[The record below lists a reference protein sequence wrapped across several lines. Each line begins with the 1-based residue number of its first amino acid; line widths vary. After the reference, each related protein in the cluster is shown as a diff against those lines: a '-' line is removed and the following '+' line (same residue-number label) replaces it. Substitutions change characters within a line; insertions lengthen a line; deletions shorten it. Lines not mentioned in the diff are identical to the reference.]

1 MSTTETDAIAPPD
14 PHRYTLDGDAAVEA
28 RIERD
33 QQRIAA
39 AVARVVPEGVFRALV
54 LMGGYG
60 RGEGGYRL
68 VAGRPEPYN
77 DYDYFV
83 VARGLGRPE
92 MAALAPSLAATAHGL
107 RAEVGVEVDF
117 ALLRE
122 EALPQAEFSLMNAEM
137 LWGHKVIRGDP
148 DILRAMPP
156 MPFQRLPPGEIVRL
170 LLNRGSLLLMN
181 QQALVAGA
189 TLAGEDKERFFKY
202 LFKAVLACGDARLA
216 GNGCYHPSYPAKF
229 ERLRRLSWPGQAEF
243 LAIYEQALATKFHPE
258 YSPYLAAD
266 ALGWQARV
274 VRYWL
279 ETLSWFESVRT
290 GRPIPDWSD
299 YVGPRLGKGQGRR
312 WGLLRNI
319 AVTLR
324 DFGLAEMLRHPLWA
338 LRYPRERLIG
348 ALPILLSYPG
358 EPVPEAVA
366 AALALSPGTPWTQ
379 AAEVYLRWWSRY
391 S

>member
-1 MSTTETDAIAPPD
+1 MSSTETHIAPPT
-14 PHRYTLDGDAAVEA
+14 PNRYTLDGDAAVEA

-39 AVARVVPEGVFRALV
+39 AVARVVPEGIFRALV

-83 VARGLGRPE
+83 VVRGLGRTELPSL
-92 MAALAPSLAATAHGL
+92 MPALAAAAQEL

-137 LWGHKVIRGDP
+137 LWGHKVISGDP
-148 DILRAMPP
+148 HILRAMPP
-156 MPFQRLPPGEIVRL
+156 MPFQRLPPGEILRL

-181 QQALVAGA
+181 QQALVSGA
-189 TLAGEDKERFFKY
+189 VLAGEDKERFFKY

-229 ERLRRLSWPGQAEF
+229 ERLRRLNWPGQAE
-243 LAIYEQALATKFHPE
+243 LLSLYEQALATKFHPE
-258 YSPYLAAD
+258 YGPYPAAE
-266 ALGWQARV
+266 AQEWQARV
-274 VRYWL
+274 VRSWL

-290 GRPIPDWSD
+290 GRPTPAWSD
-299 YVGPRLGKGQGRR
+299 YVDPRLGKGQGRR
-312 WGLLRNI
+312 WGWLRNP

-324 DFGLAEMLRHPLWA
+324 DFGLAEILRHPRWA
-338 LRYPRERLIG
+338 LRYPRERLI
-348 ALPILLSYPG
+348 AVLPILLSRPG
-358 EPVPEAVA
+358 EPLPEAVA
-366 AALALSPGTPWTQ
+366 AALALAPGTPWAQ
-379 AAEVYLRWWSRY
+379 AAEVFLRWWSRY

>member
-1 MSTTETDAIAPPD
+1 MSSTETHIAPPT
-14 PHRYTLDGDAAVEA
+14 PNRYTLDGDAAVEA

-39 AVARVVPEGVFRALV
+39 AVARVVPEGIFRALV

-83 VARGLGRPE
+83 VVRGLGRTELSTLMP
-92 MAALAPSLAATAHGL
+92 ALAAAAQEL

-137 LWGHKVIRGDP
+137 LWGHKVISGDP

-156 MPFQRLPPGEIVRL
+156 MPFHHLPPGEILRL

-181 QQALVAGA
+181 QQALVSGA
-189 TLAGEDKERFFKY
+189 VLAGEDKERFFKY

-229 ERLRRLSWPGQAEF
+229 ERLRRLNWPAQAE
-243 LAIYEQALATKFHPE
+243 LLSLYEQALATKFHPE
-258 YSPYLAAD
+258 YGPYPAAE
-266 ALGWQARV
+266 AQEWQARV
-274 VRYWL
+274 VRSWL
-279 ETLSWFESVRT
+279 ETLSWFESVRI
-290 GRPIPDWSD
+290 GRPTPAWSD
-299 YVGPRLGKGQGRR
+299 YVDPRLGKGQGHR
-312 WGLLRNI
+312 WGLLRNP
-319 AVTLR
+319 AVTRR
-324 DFGLAEMLRHPLWA
+324 DFGLAEILRHPRWA
-338 LRYPRERLIG
+338 LRYPRERLI
-348 ALPILLSYPG
+348 AVLPILLSRPG
-358 EPVPEAVA
+358 EPLPEAVA
-366 AALALSPGTPWTQ
+366 AALALAPGTPWAQ
-379 AAEVYLRWWSRY
+379 AAEVFLRWWSRY